1 MQVLST
7 CSSHWYAFTCH
18 VWKMRRKME
27 LVLLLLLEIV
37 VVTWF
42 IQWKRMLE
50 KLGEEFLKQNFY
62 FMKNFER
69 VEIYSLWNVRKNDN
83 VGVSA
88 WHFLGKVIQMH
99 LNLVFWRINSKCP
112 IWMKV
117 SFHINI
123 KTSSATE
130 KNCWWRIKIGWIFS
144 EEKKMRKQF
153 AEVNIFL
160 RNLWLK

>member
-18 VWKMRRKME
+18 IWKMRRKIE

-42 IQWKRMLE
+42 TQWKSARNLVKSFWNRISVSWRILKWWKFIPSEMWGKMIILE
-50 KLGEEFLKQNFY
+50 F
-62 FMKNFER
+62 
-69 VEIYSLWNVRKNDN
+69 
-83 VGVSA
+83 SA

-99 LNLVFWRINSKCP
+99 LNLMFWRINSKCP

-123 KTSSATE
+123 KTSSAAE
-130 KNCWWRIKIGWIFS
+130 ENCWWRIKIGWIFMR
-144 EEKKMRKQF
+144 EKMRKQF
-153 AEVNIFL
+153 CWSQYFP
-160 RNLWLK
+160 